1 MSADNLPTNNR
12 APRLFR
18 FGAMGSWWLF
28 PLVAS
33 ACPICNTAT
42 GQQVRAGIFGN
53 DFWSTLLVVIS
64 PFPVLLLALA
74 AYQYDWLRFGKSD
87 VKTAHSAST
96 SEPDTHT
103 S

>member
-1 MSADNLPTNNR
+1 MSAESLPTHPIG
-12 APRLFR
+12 PRLLR
-18 FGAMGSWWLF
+18 FVALGSWWLF

-53 DFWSTLLVVIS
+53 DFWSTLLVVVS

-74 AYQYDWLRFGKSD
+74 AYQYDWLRLGKSD
-87 VKTAHSAST
+87 ANTAHSASP
-96 SEPDTHT
+96 PDTHT